1 MLKSQF
7 FTQLVLKT
15 KHLQNSRL
23 LQSKYVRYASVNTT
37 SKVVPSDDSALATA
51 KPFEEIPSMY
61 MLPLLGTAWIYLPII
76 GM

>member
-1 MLKSQF
+1 MLRFQS
-7 FTQLVLKT
+7 FTQLLLKA

-23 LQSKYVRYASVNTT
+23 LQSKYVRYASANTT
-37 SKVVPSDDSALATA
+37 SKAVPANDTALATA